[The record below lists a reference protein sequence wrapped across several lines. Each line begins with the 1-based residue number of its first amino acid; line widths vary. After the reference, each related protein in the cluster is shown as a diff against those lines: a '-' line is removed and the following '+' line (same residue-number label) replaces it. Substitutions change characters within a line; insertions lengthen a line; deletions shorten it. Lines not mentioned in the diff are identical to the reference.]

1 MTSIVSLIGDLF
13 LVVFPITMF
22 IGYIT
27 RNRIKHL
34 RIGNYLQYVVM
45 ALIFTMAFWA
55 GNIVASNYV
64 FYIIIYSIIYAL
76 FSIVTSLVFTIPIG
90 LIFNSRH
97 ALEIRVNNDGKT
109 GMRLPLILLTILII
123 GWLLGYYVRYKSIN
137 YYINYLITLELLI
150 LILVIGLDI
159 GSSIN
164 TSLLMQ
170 GYLGIIIA
178 ITSLL
183 GSSISGLILHYLI
196 KIPLTASLGISM
208 GMGWY
213 SLVGPLLSVKF
224 GPAIGTL
231 AFLTN
236 FLREQL
242 TYLLVPSIVV
252 AGFRNVTLVSIGGAT
267 SMDDTLPIYRLYMG
281 ETGGF
286 IAFVN
291 GFVITMILPELL
303 PYVITL

>member
-1 MTSIVSLIGDLF
+1 
-13 LVVFPITMF
+13 
-22 IGYIT
+22 
-27 RNRIKHL
+27 
-34 RIGNYLQYVVM
+34 
-45 ALIFTMAFWA
+45 
-55 GNIVASNYV
+55 
-64 FYIIIYSIIYAL
+64 
-76 FSIVTSLVFTIPIG
+76 
-90 LIFNSRH
+90 
-97 ALEIRVNNDGKT
+97 
-109 GMRLPLILLTILII
+109 
-123 GWLLGYYVRYKSIN
+123 
-137 YYINYLITLELLI
+137 
-150 LILVIGLDI
+150 
-159 GSSIN
+159 
-164 TSLLMQ
+164 
-170 GYLGIIIA
+170 
-178 ITSLL
+178 
-183 GSSISGLILHYLI
+183 
-196 KIPLTASLGISM
+196 M